1 MTTTAITVPL
11 SDLERMAQSV
21 AKSNLFGMKTA
32 DQAMALM
39 LIAQAEGVHPARA
52 IQEYHVIDGRPALR
66 ADAMLARFQASGGR
80 VEWTEYTDKRV
91 SGRFTHPQ
99 GGSVEIDWDQDRARA
114 AGLLNRK
121 NWQSYPRQMLRARCI
136 SEGVR
141 TVYPG
146 ASSGI
151 YTAEEVQD
159 MVDVTPPAVPVVD
172 AAPPAP
178 TVLDES
184 ERADH
189 LAALEG
195 AADLADL
202 KRAYSTAFA
211 AAKQAGDLDSLNDFE
226 RAKDARKA
234 ALQEAA

>member
-1 MTTTAITVPL
+1 MTTALVPIG
-11 SDLERMAQSV
+11 DMERMATAV
-21 AKSNLFGMKTA
+21 AKSNLFGMKTTE
-32 DQAMALM
+32 QALALM

-66 ADAMLARFQASGGR
+66 ADAMLARFQAAGGR
-80 VEWTEYTDKRV
+80 VEWSEYTDKRV
-91 SGRFTHPQ
+91 AGKFSHPQ

-121 NWQSYPRQMLRARCI
+121 NWQNYPRQMLRARVI

-146 ASSGI
+146 SSAGI

-159 MVDVTPPAVPVVD
+159 MVDVTPPAVPVPEVEPSP
-172 AAPPAP
+172 AAAM
-178 TVLDES
+178 LDEG

-189 LAALEG
+189 LAAID
-195 AADLADL
+195 AATDLAEL
-202 KRAYSTAFA
+202 KRAYSTAFS
-211 AAKQAGDLDSLNDFE
+211 AAKHCGDVGALNDFE
-226 RAKDARKA
+226 RAKNA
-234 ALQEAA
+234 AKSRMTEAA

>member
-1 MTTTAITVPL
+1 M
-11 SDLERMAQSV
+11 ERMATAV
-21 AKSNLFGMKTA
+21 AKSNLFGMKTP

-66 ADAMLARFQASGGR
+66 ADAMLARFQAAGGR

-91 SGRFTHPQ
+91 SGTFSHPQ
-99 GGSVEIDWDQDRARA
+99 GGSVSIDWDQDRAKA

-121 NWQSYPRQMLRARCI
+121 NWQSYPRQMLRARVI

-146 ASSGI
+146 SSAGI
-151 YTAEEVQD
+151 YSAEEVQD
-159 MVDVTPPAVPVVD
+159 MVDVTPPAAPVVE
-172 AAPPAP
+172 AAPPP
-178 TVLDES
+178 VTMLDES

-189 LAALEG
+189 LAAIDG
-195 AADLADL
+195 AMDLADL

-211 AAKQAGDLDSLNDFE
+211 AAKHCGDADALDDFE
-226 RAKDARKA
+226 RAKDAAKA
-234 ALQEAA
+234 RLTEAA